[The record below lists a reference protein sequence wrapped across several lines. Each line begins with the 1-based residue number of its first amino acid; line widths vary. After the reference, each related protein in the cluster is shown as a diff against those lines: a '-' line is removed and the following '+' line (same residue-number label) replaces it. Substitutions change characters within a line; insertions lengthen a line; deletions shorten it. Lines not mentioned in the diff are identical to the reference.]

1 MVLLVLFHLSLILIK
16 HVSSNHMTPST
27 FQCEQWGKE
36 YPMVNN
42 VTENCSMEV
51 NEQNEE
57 QFLFHLKNS
66 EFDLVLFR
74 FYLTFDVK
82 KIFWTKCPIEPQLWT
97 WTYPAPYGAYQFL
110 KWPKEYGIWSMGLL
124 DMYSYGP
131 MNISMKVYGDCRV
144 VIGQKETTQR
154 ISMALL
160 NMTNRTGEIRNTYE
174 SLRYG
179 TVCYNERLYIGNYN
193 WYFLCLHINCPIE
206 ATGYKCCTSENYGN
220 KTRVVC
226 NGEPIYFD
234 NAWWVVPFIIG
245 FLMFSYSPFLL
256 VKVFH
261 HSAYS
266 NKDGDTSDNMTTI
279 RNTDKWLVCNPLS
292 LFAIIKC
299 NLKITSQKNHLITII
314 LRRIVITFST
324 LVVIFIQVCVHYVYD
339 YHYTLELVTHGVP
352 LAFRSMAVGYTHS
365 KNNFM
370 PMIGG
375 PYVGLSIYLATT
387 ILLVII
393 PRDFEHFLNKGIPNN
408 LELSTSPLTIDIMTK
423 ARLGSVYNI
432 ERQSGYDKLYNLMK
446 AHIYMMI
453 NPSFWCLAIQM
464 QVRRFVW
471 LINRLTKHKVLLAIL
486 AIVLFIPYILIVCT
500 LELISSIIYYGFPI
514 VLYFQVTVL
523 AYYKGIRSYF
533 GRFGKLGKI
542 THHICT
548 LITILFIVFDMY
560 ILTVV
565 FVDSCHFITR
575 MLIFTFTGFI
585 AYPSATYGYFVFIIT
600 VLMYITESVHHIRST
615 YSKLFKYV
623 SRNCDTIR
631 RKNIFPDVHVSK
643 TVDDVLMISR
653 DLFIYVVSRHK
664 PIRIEIFFS
673 VLKLVF
679 ITFLLY
685 IASNTIVS
693 LPRLWNLN
701 PLTQVVTALF
711 VCLVPKLWRM
721 LQVGDDYLD
730 DMRANMLIQK
740 LIVDYCRQNLSEGDS
755 NATTIDAT
763 EQDFD

>member
-1 MVLLVLFHLSLILIK
+1 MVLLVLFYLSLILIK
-16 HVSSNHMTPST
+16 HVSSNHMTPLT
-27 FQCEQWGKE
+27 FPCEQWGKE
-36 YPMVNN
+36 YPLENN
-42 VTENCSMEV
+42 VTEKCSMEV
-51 NEQNEE
+51 KVQDQE

-66 EFDLVLFR
+66 NFAWVLFR
-74 FYLTFDVK
+74 IYLTFDVK
-82 KIFWTKCPIEPQLWT
+82 EILKTKCAIEPYHWT
-97 WTYPAPYGAYQFL
+97 WTFPAPHGAYEFL

-131 MNISMKVYGDCRV
+131 LNISMKVYGSCPV
-144 VIGQKETTQR
+144 IIGQKETTQR
-154 ISMALL
+154 IGMALL
-160 NMTNRTGEIRNTYE
+160 SMTNRAVDIPNAYE
-174 SLRYG
+174 DFRYG

-234 NAWWVVPFIIG
+234 NAWWIIPFIIG
-245 FLMFSYSPFLL
+245 LLMFSYSPFLL

-266 NKDGDTSDNMTTI
+266 NKDVDTSDNMTST
-279 RNTDKWLVCNPLS
+279 RNTEKWLVCNPLS
-292 LFAIIKC
+292 LFTIIKA
-299 NLKITSQKNHLITII
+299 NLQINSEKHHLMTII
-314 LRRIVITFST
+314 LRRIAITLST
-324 LVVIFIQVCVHYVYD
+324 LVIIFIQICVHYVYD
-339 YHYTLELVTHGVP
+339 YHYTLELVKHGVP

-365 KNNFM
+365 KKNFM
-370 PMIGG
+370 PTIGG
-375 PYVGLSIYLATT
+375 PYVGLGIYLATT
-387 ILLVII
+387 ILLVTI
-393 PRDFEHFLNKGIPNN
+393 PRDFEKFLNKGIPNN
-408 LELSTSPLTIDIMTK
+408 LKLSTSPLTIDIRTK

-432 ERQSGYDKLYNLMK
+432 ERQSGYDRLYNLMK
-446 AHIYMMI
+446 AHIYMLL
-453 NPSFWCLAIQM
+453 NPSFWSLAIQM

-471 LINRLTKHKVLLAIL
+471 LIKRLTKNTVLLVIL
-486 AIVLFIPYILIVCT
+486 VIVLFVPYILIVCT
-500 LELISSIIYYGFPI
+500 IELILSIIYYGFPI
-514 VLYFQVTVL
+514 VLFFQVTVL
-523 AYYKGIRSYF
+523 AYYKGIRSCF
-533 GRFGKLGKI
+533 DRFGKPGKI
-542 THHICT
+542 TQHICT
-548 LITILFIVFDMY
+548 LITILFIVFNMY
-560 ILTVV
+560 ILSIV

-585 AYPSATYGYFVFIIT
+585 AFPSSTYGYFVFIIT
-600 VLMYITESVHHIRST
+600 ILMYITESVHHIRST

-631 RKNIFPDVHVSK
+631 RTNMFPDVHVSK
-643 TVDDVLMISR
+643 MEDDVPMISR

-685 IASNTIVS
+685 IASHTIVT
-693 LPRLWNLN
+693 LQRVWDLN

-721 LQVGDDYLD
+721 LQVGDEYLD
-730 DMRANMLIQK
+730 AMRENMIFQK
-740 LIVDYCRQNLSEGDS
+740 LVIDYCRQNLSEVEL
-755 NATTIDAT
+755 NATSDAT
-763 EQDFD
+763 EEGVD

>member
-1 MVLLVLFHLSLILIK
+1 
-16 HVSSNHMTPST
+16 
-27 FQCEQWGKE
+27 
-36 YPMVNN
+36 
-42 VTENCSMEV
+42 
-51 NEQNEE
+51 
-57 QFLFHLKNS
+57 
-66 EFDLVLFR
+66 
-74 FYLTFDVK
+74 
-82 KIFWTKCPIEPQLWT
+82 
-97 WTYPAPYGAYQFL
+97 
-110 KWPKEYGIWSMGLL
+110 
-124 DMYSYGP
+124 
-131 MNISMKVYGDCRV
+131 
-144 VIGQKETTQR
+144 
-154 ISMALL
+154 
-160 NMTNRTGEIRNTYE
+160 
-174 SLRYG
+174 
-179 TVCYNERLYIGNYN
+179 
-193 WYFLCLHINCPIE
+193 
-206 ATGYKCCTSENYGN
+206 
-220 KTRVVC
+220 
-226 NGEPIYFD
+226 
-234 NAWWVVPFIIG
+234 
-245 FLMFSYSPFLL
+245 
-256 VKVFH
+256 
-261 HSAYS
+261 
-266 NKDGDTSDNMTTI
+266 
-279 RNTDKWLVCNPLS
+279 
-292 LFAIIKC
+292 
-299 NLKITSQKNHLITII
+299 
-314 LRRIVITFST
+314 
-324 LVVIFIQVCVHYVYD
+324 
-339 YHYTLELVTHGVP
+339 
-352 LAFRSMAVGYTHS
+352 
-365 KNNFM
+365 
-370 PMIGG
+370 
-375 PYVGLSIYLATT
+375 
-387 ILLVII
+387 
-393 PRDFEHFLNKGIPNN
+393 
-408 LELSTSPLTIDIMTK
+408 
-423 ARLGSVYNI
+423 
-432 ERQSGYDKLYNLMK
+432 MK

-533 GRFGKLGKI
+533 ERFGKLGKI
-542 THHICT
+542 TQHICT

-585 AYPSATYGYFVFIIT
+585 AYPSTTYGYFVFIIT
-600 VLMYITESVHHIRST
+600 VFMYITESVHHIRST

-623 SRNCDTIR
+623 SRNCITIR

-653 DLFIYVVSRHK
+653 D
-664 PIRIEIFFS
+664 IRIKIFFS

-693 LPRLWNLN
+693 LQRLWDLN

-730 DMRANMLIQK
+730 DMREHMLIQK